1 MSMAKGDVKSAA
13 KAGEIEASQ
22 DRSRRT
28 REKLVAAFGSL
39 LREKDFAAI
48 TMAELAERSGVAV
61 GTVYRRFANKEALIP
76 VIFEVYLDMLH
87 TQSADPNRQMTLADD
102 DTLWDATLK
111 LCQTAWRVLEADP
124 QLIRSAHLYA
134 RLRPDLVG
142 EDWDDIIEGSVGQF
156 KELIA
161 HFADEVQRPDPDGA
175 ARMVFYLL
183 NTVMVE
189 QGLYGTAGPGAALK
203 VDTASFIED
212 CATTVYGY
220 LTVGEA

>member
-1 MSMAKGDVKSAA
+1 MAKGDVKSAA

-22 DRSRRT
+22 NRSRRT
-28 REKLVAAFGSL
+28 REKLVTAFGRL
-39 LREKDFAAI
+39 LREKDFEAI

-161 HFADEVQRPDPDGA
+161 HFSDEVQRPDPDAA

-189 QGLYGTAGPGAALK
+189 QGLYGIAGPGAALK
-203 VDTASFIED
+203 VDTSSFIED

>member
-1 MSMAKGDVKSAA
+1 MEKSDDIS
-13 KAGEIEASQ
+13 KPRRGEIEASQ

-28 REKLVAAFGSL
+28 REKLVTAFGAL
-39 LREKDFAAI
+39 LREKAFEAI

-76 VIFEVYLDMLH
+76 VIFEVYLQMLQ
-87 TQSADPNRQMTLADD
+87 TQSTDNSRHMTLEDD

-111 LCQTAWRVLEADP
+111 LCKAAWDVLERDP

-156 KELIA
+156 RQLID
-161 HFADEVQRPDPDGA
+161 HFSDEVQRPDADGA

-189 QGLYGTAGPGAALK
+189 QGLYGDAGPGAALK
-203 VDTASFIED
+203 VDTPAFIED

>member
-1 MSMAKGDVKSAA
+1 MKNPGVKSTA
-13 KAGEIEASQ
+13 KTGEIEASQ

-28 REKLVAAFGSL
+28 REKLVTAFGTL
-39 LREKDFAAI
+39 LREKDFEAI

-61 GTVYRRFANKEALIP
+61 GTVYRRFANKDALIP
-76 VIFEVYLDMLH
+76 VIFEVYLQMLH
-87 TQSADPNRQMTLADD
+87 AQSADSSRHMTLEDD

-111 LCQTAWRVLEADP
+111 LCQAAWRVLEADP

-142 EDWDDIIEGSVGQF
+142 EDWDGIIEGSVGQF
-156 KELIA
+156 RELIE
-161 HFADEVQRPDPDGA
+161 HFSDEVQRPDPDAA

-189 QGLYGTAGPGAALK
+189 QGLYGDAGPGAALK
-203 VDTASFIED
+203 IDTDAFIED